1 MAEKGNIWELLGR
14 SVKWEEVVRHGPK
27 IVEAAR
33 ILYETSRQRQQ
44 RSGGSSSSAPGPDAA
59 GLNNRL
65 ADLEAEVRRLQEN
78 ETQQAALVTDIA
90 NQLESLTRSVDAL
103 GTRVQLLFWLGGGAL
118 VAGLA
123 ALALSLVR

>member
-1 MAEKGNIWELLGR
+1 MADKSKIWELLGR

-33 ILYETSRQRQQ
+33 ILYESNRQRQQ
-44 RSGGSSSSAPGPDAA
+44 SSAGAAGSASGPDVSAR
-59 GLNNRL
+59 RL

-103 GTRVQLLFWLGGGAL
+103 GTRVQTLLWLGGGAL
-118 VAGLA
+118 VVGLA
-123 ALALSLVR
+123 ALALALAR

>member
-1 MAEKGNIWELLGR
+1 MAEKGNIWELLGK

-33 ILYETSRQRQQ
+33 ILYETSKQRQQ
-44 RSGGSSSSAPGPDAA
+44 RPAGSAPGPDLNA
-59 GLNNRL
+59 GRL

-78 ETQQAALVTDIA
+78 EIQQAGLVTDIA

-103 GTRVQLLFWLGGGAL
+103 ASRVQLLLWLGGGAL
-118 VAGLA
+118 AVGLVALV
-123 ALALSLVR
+123 LSLLR

>member
-1 MAEKGNIWELLGR
+1 MAERGNIWELLGR

-33 ILYETSRQRQQ
+33 ILYENSRQRQQ
-44 RSGGSSSSAPGPDAA
+44 RSGGSSPGPDVNA
-59 GLNNRL
+59 GRL

-103 GTRVQLLFWLGGGAL
+103 GARVQTLLWLGGGAL
-118 VAGLA
+118 VVALA
-123 ALALSLVR
+123 ALALALAR